1 MANYIPGK
9 NPFNLAGP
17 PTWWLRKLHD
27 FDPSLVMIPSS
38 QNFVYRLGQRRPVNL
53 NMVLVNDML
62 GTDSDIRLM
71 ARHGVV
77 PITTLLATVNWS
89 NPLLWRDLANMSPD
103 MHGGVD
109 KYVKKIEDKEDRA
122 AAVKAA
128 SEQDMLDILSK
139 DSWKLY
145 RKYDGL
151 GRSWH
156 HMAPLAPQFS

>member
-1 MANYIPGK
+1 
-9 NPFNLAGP
+9 
-17 PTWWLRKLHD
+17 
-27 FDPSLVMIPSS
+27 
-38 QNFVYRLGQRRPVNL
+38 
-53 NMVLVNDML
+53 MVLVNDML

-156 HMAPLAPQFS
+156 HMAPIAPQFS